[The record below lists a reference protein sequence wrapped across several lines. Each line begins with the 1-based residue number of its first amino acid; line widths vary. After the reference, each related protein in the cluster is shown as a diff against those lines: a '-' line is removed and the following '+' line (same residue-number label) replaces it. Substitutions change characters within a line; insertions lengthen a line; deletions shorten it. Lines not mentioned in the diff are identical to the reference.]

1 MPSMPIF
8 LDKLLTLFAMP
19 LGIAVLAGLLGL
31 VALAVGRRGAAAPLY
46 LFAFVWLWGWSTSP
60 VAFSVNHALTD
71 RYPFQPAEALPAADA
86 IVVLDN
92 TYPNPTH
99 PTHPDLSTAS
109 DRAWHAARLYLAGK
123 APLVI
128 ISAGSVWG
136 HPNAASPASATRT
149 LLEALG
155 VPSDAIVI
163 EDRSR
168 NTRQNALFTAELA
181 GSRGIGKVLLA
192 TSVWHMPRAEAAFRR
207 VGLEVI
213 PASTDYRFAG
223 DGYRPAKPWLLRILP
238 DIGALSRSTRAFR
251 EHFGLLVYRLRGW
264 A

>member
-31 VALAVGRRGAAAPLY
+31 VALAIGRRGAAAPLY

-168 NTRQNALFTAELA
+168 NTRQNALYTAKLA
-181 GSRGIGKVLLA
+181 ADRGITKVLLS
-192 TSVWHMPRAEAAFRR
+192 TSAFHMTRAEGAFRQ
-207 VGLEVI
+207 VGFEVI
-213 PASTDYRFAG
+213 PAATDYVPR
-223 DGYRPAKPWLLRILP
+223 RPGSPLTPLILRLLP
-238 DIGALSRSTRAFR
+238 DVGALERSTMAYK
-251 EHFGLLVYRLRGW
+251 EHVGLLVYRLRGW